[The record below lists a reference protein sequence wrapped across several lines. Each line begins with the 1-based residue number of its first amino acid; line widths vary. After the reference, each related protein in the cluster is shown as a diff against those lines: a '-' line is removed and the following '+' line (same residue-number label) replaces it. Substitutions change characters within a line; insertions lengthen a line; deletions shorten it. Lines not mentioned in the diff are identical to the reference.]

1 MQQFVNSRPLA
12 FFVPGKNCFGA
23 TEFMPLSNDFAVQM
37 DTSALVGDRSEW
49 DRKVRSDLA
58 SELEGKF
65 PGPAFSVLGAQRML
79 AIKGYR
85 ELKRWMEE
93 EIGDKHGEDAL
104 RGCARAI
111 RAYIHQRPGL
121 ASATW
126 LSPTN
131 KDKEWSDALESVASI
146 IRKALNECGLYGEA
160 AQHAM
165 HWLRGLVRGYVV
177 HEMTGSFV
185 RPVDIDR
192 GFELGISIFLRGLS
206 VLREECGANGLAD
219 ETAPSLSPA
228 E

>member
-1 MQQFVNSRPLA
+1 MA
-12 FFVPGKNCFGA
+12 FSV
-23 TEFMPLSNDFAVQM
+23 SNDFAVQM

-58 SELEGKF
+58 KELEGQF

-85 ELKRWMEE
+85 ELKSWMEQE
-93 EIGDKHGEDAL
+93 VGDKRGEDAL
-104 RGCARAI
+104 RACARAI
-111 RAYIHQRPGL
+111 RAYVRQRPGL

-126 LSPTN
+126 LTPTD
-131 KDKEWSDALESVASI
+131 KDKDWSRASAAVGAI
-146 IRKALNECGLYGEA
+146 IFKALAECGLHGEA

-165 HWLRGLVRGYVV
+165 HSLRGLVRGYVV

-185 RPVDIDR
+185 KPVDLDH

-206 VLREECGANGLAD
+206 VLREECSAGGDAPVSSLA
-219 ETAPSLSPA
+219 T
-228 E
+228 

>member
-1 MQQFVNSRPLA
+1 MF
-12 FFVPGKNCFGA
+12 
-23 TEFMPLSNDFAVQM
+23 SNDFAVQM

-58 SELEGKF
+58 KELEGTF
-65 PGPAFSVLGAQRML
+65 PGPAYSVLGAQRML

-85 ELKRWMEE
+85 ELKNWMVQ
-93 EIGDKHGEDAL
+93 EIGDKHGEDAV

-111 RAYIHQRPGL
+111 RLYIHARPGL

-126 LSPTN
+126 LSPTAM
-131 KDKEWSDALESVASI
+131 DKEWSDALESVASL
-146 IRKALNECGLYGEA
+146 IRKSLGECGLRGEA
-160 AQHAM
+160 VQHAM

-185 RPVDIDR
+185 KPVDLDH
-192 GFELGISIFLRGLS
+192 GFELGVSIFIRGLS
-206 VLREECGANGLAD
+206 VLREECSSD
-219 ETAPSLSPA
+219 TAPALAPA

>member
-1 MQQFVNSRPLA
+1 MTLLN
-12 FFVPGKNCFGA
+12 
-23 TEFMPLSNDFAVQM
+23 SNDFAVQM

-58 SELEGKF
+58 KELEATF

-85 ELKRWMEE
+85 ELRKLMEQ
-93 EIGDKHGEDAL
+93 EIGEKRGEDAV
-104 RGCARAI
+104 RGCARAL
-111 RAYIHQRPGL
+111 RLYILQRPGL

-126 LSPTN
+126 LSPTE
-131 KDKEWSDALESVASI
+131 KDKEWHAALEGVASI
-146 IRKALNECGLYGEA
+146 IRKALGECGLHGEA
-160 AQHAM
+160 VQHSM

-185 RPVDIDR
+185 KPVNLDH

-206 VLREECGANGLAD
+206 VLREESNTN
-219 ETAPSLSPA
+219 ENTPSLSPA

>member
-1 MQQFVNSRPLA
+1 LQELLGVSKIMS
-12 FFVPGKNCFGA
+12 
-23 TEFMPLSNDFAVQM
+23 LSNDFAVQM

-58 SELEGKF
+58 AELEGKF

-85 ELKRWMEE
+85 ELKHWMEQ
-93 EIGDKHGEDAL
+93 EIGSKTGDDAV
-104 RGCARAI
+104 RACARAI
-111 RAYIHQRPGL
+111 RAYIHARPGL

-126 LSPTN
+126 LSPTD
-131 KDKEWSDALESVASI
+131 KDKDWSQAMESVAVI
-146 IRKALNECGLYGEA
+146 IRKALAECGVHGEA
-160 AQHAM
+160 AQHAT
-165 HWLRGLVRGYVV
+165 HWLRGIVRGYTV

-185 RPVDIDR
+185 KPVDLDH

-206 VLREECGANGLAD
+206 VLREECKT
-219 ETAPSLSPA
+219 TAPALNPA

>member
-1 MQQFVNSRPLA
+1 
-12 FFVPGKNCFGA
+12 
-23 TEFMPLSNDFAVQM
+23 MPVSNDFAVQM
-37 DTSALVGDRSEW
+37 DTSALVADRSEW

-58 SELEGKF
+58 TELEGQF

-85 ELKRWMEE
+85 ELRRRMEQ
-93 EIGDKHGEDAL
+93 EIGDKRGEAAL
-104 RGCARAI
+104 RACANAI
-111 RAYIHQRPGL
+111 RAYIHERPGL

-126 LSPTN
+126 LAPTS
-131 KDKEWSDALESVASI
+131 KDKDWSDALEGVASL
-146 IRKALNECGLYGEA
+146 IRKALNECGLHGEA

-185 RPVDIDR
+185 RPVDVDR

-206 VLREECGANGLAD
+206 VLREEFGDSGVD
-219 ETAPSLSPA
+219 RAPTLSPA

>member
-1 MQQFVNSRPLA
+1 
-12 FFVPGKNCFGA
+12 
-23 TEFMPLSNDFAVQM
+23 MPFSVFAAQM

-58 SELEGKF
+58 TELEGQF
-65 PGPAFSVLGAQRML
+65 PGPAFNVLGAQRML

-85 ELKRWMEE
+85 ELKSWMDQ
-93 EIGDKHGEDAL
+93 EIGTKQGEEAL

-111 RAYIHQRPGL
+111 RAYIHARPGL

-126 LSPTN
+126 ISPTT
-131 KDKEWSDALESVASI
+131 KDKDWNDALESVASI
-146 IRKALNECGLYGEA
+146 IRKALAECGLDGDA

-185 RPVDIDR
+185 KPVDLDH

-206 VLREECGANGLAD
+206 VLREECDANSGADANAR
-219 ETAPSLSPA
+219 APALSPA

>member
-1 MQQFVNSRPLA
+1 MPSS
-12 FFVPGKNCFGA
+12 VP
-23 TEFMPLSNDFAVQM
+23 NDFAVQM

-58 SELEGKF
+58 TELEGQF
-65 PGPAFSVLGAQRML
+65 PGPAFSVVSAQRML

-85 ELKRWMEE
+85 ELKSWMEH
-93 EIGDKHGEDAL
+93 EIGDKHGEEAL

-111 RAYIHQRPGL
+111 RAYIQERPGL

-146 IRKALNECGLYGEA
+146 IRKALSECGLHGEA
-160 AQHAM
+160 VQHAM

-185 RPVDIDR
+185 RPVDLDH
-192 GFELGISIFLRGLS
+192 GFELGISIFIRGLS
-206 VLREECGANGLAD
+206 VLREECGANGD
-219 ETAPSLSPA
+219 APSLSPA
-228 E
+228 G

>member
-1 MQQFVNSRPLA
+1 MAHTV
-12 FFVPGKNCFGA
+12 
-23 TEFMPLSNDFAVQM
+23 SNDFAVQM

-58 SELEGKF
+58 TELEGQF

-85 ELKRWMEE
+85 ELKRWMEQ
-93 EIGDKHGEDAL
+93 EIGTKQGEDAL

-111 RAYIHQRPGL
+111 RAYIHARPGL

-126 LSPTN
+126 LSPTT
-131 KDKEWSDALESVASI
+131 KDQGWNDALESVASI
-146 IRKALNECGLYGEA
+146 IRKALGECGLKGEA
-160 AQHAM
+160 VQHAM

-185 RPVDIDR
+185 KPVDLDH

-206 VLREECGANGLAD
+206 VLREEAGANSGA
-219 ETAPSLSPA
+219 EVTAPALSPA

>member
-1 MQQFVNSRPLA
+1 MTVS
-12 FFVPGKNCFGA
+12 
-23 TEFMPLSNDFAVQM
+23 TSFAVQM

-58 SELEGKF
+58 KELEGTF
-65 PGPAFSVLGAQRML
+65 PGPAYSVLGAQRML

-85 ELKRWMEE
+85 ELKKWMQQEV
-93 EIGDKHGEDAL
+93 GDKHGEDAL

-111 RAYIHQRPGL
+111 RLYIHARPGL

-126 LSPTN
+126 LSPTE
-131 KDKEWSDALESVASI
+131 KDKEWHDALESVASI
-146 IRKALNECGLYGEA
+146 IRKALGECGLRGDA
-160 AQHAM
+160 VQHAM

-185 RPVDIDR
+185 KPVDTDH

-206 VLREECGANGLAD
+206 VLREENNTN
-219 ETAPSLSPA
+219 ENAPSLSPA